1 MKNNFDDFK
10 QFIKGKNVAVVG
22 IGISNRPLIDFLLR
36 LGAQVSAFDK
46 KTEKQLGNIADIL
59 KSKGVKL
66 VLGHNYLDNLN
77 GFDMIFKTPS
87 MRIDS
92 PALVRAKNNGAYITS
107 EVEEFVKYCPAKI
120 LGVTGSDGKTTT
132 TTLIYNM
139 LKEEG
144 YKSWIGGN
152 IGTPLFDK
160 IEDISENDRVVME
173 LSSFQLMTMEVSPQV
188 AVVTNISPNHLDIH
202 KDMNEYV
209 DAKKNIFKHQEKED
223 LVVLNKDNDYTNNM
237 VKEALGRVRQFSIEE
252 KLASGG
258 YLKNGAL
265 YIDDNEVCKLD
276 EIKLRGMHNAANLLT
291 AFCAVRDDVCIES
304 MRKVATTFE
313 GVEHRCEFIRELH
326 GVKYYND
333 SIASSPT
340 RTLAGLKAFEKPVI
354 LIAGGYDKKIPF
366 NILAEEGYSKIKT
379 LILLGATKDKIKA
392 AFENLKISKNIQVPI
407 VVVNSLEE
415 AVLKAREIAANGDII
430 TLSPAC
436 ASFDMFENFE
446 VRGNK
451 FKDLVKNLK

>member
-1 MKNNFDDFK
+1 MKNNFDTFK

-36 LGAQVSAFDK
+36 LGAQISAFDK
-46 KTEKQLGNIADIL
+46 KTEKQLGNITDIL
-59 KSKGVKL
+59 RSKGVKL
-66 VLGHNYLDNLN
+66 VLGDNYLDNLN
-77 GFDMIFKTPS
+77 DFDMIFKTPS

-92 PALVRAKNNGAYITS
+92 PALVKAKNSGAYITS

-120 LGVTGSDGKTTT
+120 FGVTGSDGKTTT

-144 YKSWIGGN
+144 FKSWVGGN

-160 IEDISENDRVVME
+160 IENIDQNDRVVME

-188 AVVTNISPNHLDIH
+188 SVVTNISPNHLDIH

-209 DAKKNIFKHQEKED
+209 NAKKSIFKYQDKED
-223 LVVLNKDNDYTNNM
+223 LLILNRDNDYTNNM
-237 VKEALGRVRQFSIEE
+237 VKEALGRVRQFSIRER
-252 KLASGG
+252 LASGG
-258 YLKNGAL
+258 YLKNDAL
-265 YIDDNEVCKLD
+265 YIDNNEVCKID
-276 EIKLRGMHNAANLLT
+276 EVKLMGMHNVSNLLA
-291 AFCAVRDDVCIES
+291 AFCAVKDDVSIDS
-304 MRKVATTFE
+304 MRKVATTFK
-313 GVEHRCEFIRELH
+313 GVEHRCEFIRSLH

-340 RTLAGLKAFEKPVI
+340 RTLAGLKAFKKPVI

-366 NILAEEGYSKIKT
+366 DILAEEGYSKIKT
-379 LILLGATKDKIKA
+379 LILLGATKNKIKA
-392 AFENLKISKNIQVPI
+392 AFENLQASKNVHVPI
-407 VVVNSLEE
+407 VEVNSLEE
-415 AVLKAREIAANGDII
+415 AVLKAAEMAADGDIV
-430 TLSPAC
+430 TLAPAC

-446 VRGNK
+446 TRGNK
-451 FKDLVKNLK
+451 FKDLVKDLK